1 MKVVIKNLNKPILTL
16 KGKPVEVQNDPNAEP
31 EYLYIREVLANLCAV
46 GYEKTKTSDIPRLYM
61 LSVNIMKADESLE
74 IDDEELALI
83 KKTIDSNVPIYK
95 AYILGPVMSETG
107 IYTIPEKKAEEN
119 K

>member
-1 MKVVIKNLNKPILTL
+1 MKVVINNLNKPILSL
-16 KGKPVEVQNDPNAEP
+16 KGKPVEVQDDPNGEK

-46 GYEKTKTSDIPRLYM
+46 GYDKTKTTDVPKLYM

-74 IDDEELALI
+74 IDDEDLALI
-83 KKTIDSNVPIYK
+83 KKTIESNKPEYK
-95 AYILGPVMSETG
+95 AYVLGPVMTETG
-107 IYTIPEKKAEEN
+107 IYTTPEKKAEES